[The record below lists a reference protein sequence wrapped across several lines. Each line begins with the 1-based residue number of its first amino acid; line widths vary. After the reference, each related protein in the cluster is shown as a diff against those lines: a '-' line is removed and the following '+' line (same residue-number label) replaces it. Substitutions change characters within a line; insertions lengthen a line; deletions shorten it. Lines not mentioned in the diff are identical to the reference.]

1 MKLTFLGANKNVTG
15 SRYCLEV
22 DGSRVMIDC
31 GLVQERD
38 FLSRNWE
45 PCPIPADTIEALLL
59 THAHIDHIGLIPR
72 LVADGFSGPIYA
84 TRPTL
89 ALADIMLRDSA
100 KIQME
105 DARYKKRRH
114 RKEGRHGRFPEVPL
128 YTDLDVSRTLP
139 LFRGVDYGV
148 ATDITPNI
156 SVIWHDAGHILGS
169 ASLEILARESGLER
183 TFVFSGDMGQHDKPL
198 IRDPTYF
205 RHADYIV
212 MESTYGDRDHDPQ
225 GSIEKQL
232 ESVIL
237 RTTRAGGNLV
247 IPVFAVERAQEMMF
261 YISRLVHQDCI
272 PDIPVF
278 LDSPMASD
286 VTNIFRQYE
295 DWLDVETRQFI
306 AADQPPLKFPGLHIT
321 RTTEES
327 IAINDV
333 QFPCIIMAT
342 AGMCNAGRIKH
353 HLKANIRR
361 PESTVLFVGFQA
373 EGTLGRR
380 LMSGEREVRIHGRQ
394 YRVEA
399 RVEQILGLSGHADRH
414 GLMNWLDHFER
425 PPRKLFLTH
434 GEEEAAVSLQ
444 QAVQQRFGFDVTIPE
459 YGQER
464 HFDDEGPS
472 LVGSN
477 TTIEASHGTKT
488 TERPGDE
495 PSAAGSVKTA
505 ETRLQTPIGP
515 ESRGVENPDFE
526 FLDSS
531 KRRPT
536 SFLYEDPWRVLRI
549 ESDMIQG
556 IEQMTR
562 ALNGR
567 RRAITVFGSARLP
580 ESDPFYEAA
589 RETARLLGERGF
601 AIITGGGPGIMEAA
615 NRGAREAGALSV
627 GLNIELPSEQSLNA
641 YCDASYQCHYFFVRK
656 MLFVKYARGFVIFPG
671 GFGTLDEL
679 FESLTLIQTGK
690 LAQFPVVLVGSEYWS
705 PIADW
710 LLNSA
715 GKKGC
720 VDEGDL
726 KRFRIMDESEE
737 IADWLDGM
745 IE

>member
-15 SRYCLEV
+15 SRYCLEAA
-22 DGSRVMIDC
+22 GSRVMIDC
-31 GLVQERD
+31 GLVQERE

-45 PCPIPADTIEALLL
+45 PCPIPAETFDALVL
-59 THAHIDHIGLIPR
+59 THAHIDHIGLIPK

-84 TRPTL
+84 TRPTV
-89 ALADIMLRDSA
+89 ALADLMLRDSA

-105 DARYKKRRH
+105 DVRYKKRRH
-114 RKEGRHGRFPEVPL
+114 RKEGRHGRYPEAPL
-128 YTDLDVSRTLP
+128 YTVQDVSRTLP
-139 LFRGVDYGV
+139 LFQGVDYGI
-148 ATDITPNI
+148 TTSITPGI
-156 SVIWHDAGHILGS
+156 SVTWHDAGHILGS
-169 ASLEILARESGLER
+169 ASLEIRVRESGRER
-183 TFVFSGDMGQHDKPL
+183 TFVFSGDIGQPDKPL
-198 IRDPTYF
+198 ISNPTFF
-205 RHADYIV
+205 RHADYVV
-212 MESTYGDRDHDPQ
+212 MESTYGDRDHGEH
-225 GSIEKQL
+225 GSIEAQL
-232 ESVIL
+232 ESIVR
-237 RTTRAGGNLV
+237 RTIGAGGNLV

-261 YISRLVHQDCI
+261 YISRLVHQDRI

-286 VTNIFRQYE
+286 ATDIFRRFE
-295 DWLDVETRQFI
+295 DWLDEETRQFI
-306 AADQPPLKFPGLHIT
+306 AADQPPLKFPGLKIT

-327 IAINDV
+327 MAINDV
-333 QFPCIIMAT
+333 QFPSIIMAT

-353 HLKANIRR
+353 HLRLNIRR
-361 PESTVLFVGFQA
+361 PESTILFVGFQA
-373 EGTLGRR
+373 KGTLGRR
-380 LMSGEREVRIHGRQ
+380 LLSGEREVRILGRQ

-399 RVEQILGLSGHADRH
+399 SVEQILGLSGHADCK
-414 GLMNWLDHFER
+414 GLIAWLDHFER

-434 GEEEAAVSLQ
+434 GEEDGAIALQ
-444 QAVQQRFGFDVTIPE
+444 QAVQKRFDFDVSIPE
-459 YGQER
+459 YGWEQD
-464 HFDDEGPS
+464 FDDDGPS
-472 LVGSN
+472 LVPPVQKTGHVPPV
-477 TTIEASHGTKT
+477 TGPVIGGEAAIDAS
-488 TERPGDE
+488 
-495 PSAAGSVKTA
+495 
-505 ETRLQTPIGP
+505 IGP
-515 ESRGVENPDFE
+515 GSRPVENPDFE

-567 RRAITVFGSARLP
+567 HRAITVFGSARLP
-580 ESDPFYEAA
+580 DSDPFYEMA
-589 RETARLLGERGF
+589 RETTRLLGERGF

-615 NRGAREAGALSV
+615 NRGAREAGALSI
-627 GLNIELPSEQSLNA
+627 GLNIELPSEQTLNA

-656 MLFVKYARGFVIFPG
+656 MLFLKYARGFIIFPG

-690 LAQFPVVLVGSEYWS
+690 LARFPVVLVGSEYWK
-705 PIADW
+705 PLTDW
-710 LLNSA
+710 LRNA
-715 GKKGC
+715 AAKKGC

-726 KRFRIMDESEE
+726 ERFRIMDQADE